1 MGGSNLLNAIIG
13 EYRIVGSI
21 GEGGMGEVYRAVH
34 NKIGR
39 VAAVKVLSQTSRSP
53 EFVERFLNEARI
65 QASLQHPNIA
75 TLYDFL
81 EFDGQPCIIM
91 EFVEGQ
97 TLTEFVSA
105 RGALHLS
112 QALPIFRAVV
122 EALAYV
128 HDRGIIHR
136 DIKSNNIKITP
147 SGQVKLLDF
156 GIAKCGSSPSLT
168 VAGGFV
174 GTLQYVSP
182 ELFTGGIAD
191 SRSDV
196 WALGVLLYEMV
207 TGRLPFDATTI
218 GGLYEQINR
227 AAYTPPSSVIANLP
241 REIEAI
247 IARCLRRNPAERYQT
262 AGQLL
267 QDVCRLQAQPSM
279 PPQPAPPHPSSGS
292 YQTGNPYR
300 QPSMPPSSGSAGR
313 PSAPAANMTA
323 APASSGSKTKLVAAL
338 AVAAILLVVAVGG
351 LFVMM
356 SGPQSGPSSPSN
368 TAPQRP
374 GLQTQPANRASPSI
388 AQSQTF
394 TLEVAEGQAEVFKN
408 GERVGTTPYQFQ
420 ARPGEQ
426 VDVVLRRDGFHD
438 KTVQMSVSE
447 NKRVYTFAMEKKQA
461 AQ

>member
-1 MGGSNLLNAIIG
+1 MGGTNLLNAIIG
-13 EYRIVGSI
+13 EYRIVGTI

-39 VAAVKVLSQTSRSP
+39 VVAVKVLSQATRSP
-53 EFVERFLNEARI
+53 EFVERFLNEACI

-81 EFDGQPCIIM
+81 EYNNQPCIIM

-97 TLTEFVSA
+97 TLTDYIKM
-105 RGALHLS
+105 RGALHL
-112 QALPIFRAVV
+112 AEAFPIFRSIV

-156 GIAKCGSSPSLT
+156 GIAKSGSSPSLT

-182 ELFTGGIAD
+182 EQFTGGIAD
-191 SRSDV
+191 ARSDV

-207 TGRLPFDATTI
+207 TARLPFDATTI
-218 GGLYEQINR
+218 GRLYEQINA
-227 AAYTPPSSVIANLP
+227 AAYTPPSIVVANLP

-267 QDVCRLQAQPSM
+267 QDVCRAMQPPLPAQPVSASYP
-279 PPQPAPPHPSSGS
+279 PPQHHTAP
-292 YQTGNPYR
+292 
-300 QPSMPPSSGSAGR
+300 QPVSSGSAHR
-313 PSAPAANMTA
+313 AMHSASGAQI
-323 APASSGSKTKLVAAL
+323 APQAPPSGSKMKLLAAL
-338 AVAAILLVVAVGG
+338 AAAAVLLIVVVGG
-351 LFVMM
+351 MFVMM
-356 SGPQSGPSSPSN
+356 SGPAEPPASTNTTAQKPGPQPP
-368 TAPQRP
+368 TPTRAAPP
-374 GLQTQPANRASPSI
+374 GP
-388 AQSQTF
+388 QSQTF
-394 TLEVAEGQAEVFKN
+394 TLEVAEGQADVYKN
-408 GERVGTTPYQFQ
+408 GERVGATPYQFQ

-426 VDVVLRRDGFHD
+426 IDVVLKRDGFHD
-438 KTVQMSVSE
+438 KTVQMSLSE
-447 NKRVYTFAMEKKQA
+447 NKKVYTFAMEKKQSTTDPR
-461 AQ
+461 

>member
-1 MGGSNLLNAIIG
+1 MGGTNLLNAIIG
-13 EYRIVGSI
+13 EYRIVGTI

-39 VAAVKVLSQTSRSP
+39 IVAVKVLSQASRNP

-81 EFDGQPCIIM
+81 EYNNQPCIIM

-97 TLTEFVSA
+97 TLTDYIRM
-105 RGALHLS
+105 RGALRL
-112 QALPIFRAVV
+112 AEAFPIFRAIV

-136 DIKSNNIKITP
+136 DIKSNNVKITP

-156 GIAKCGSSPSLT
+156 GIAKSGSSPSLT

-182 ELFTGGIAD
+182 EQFTGGFAD
-191 SRSDV
+191 ARSDV

-207 TGRLPFDATTI
+207 TGRMPFEATTI
-218 GGLYEQINR
+218 GRLYEQINS
-227 AAYTPPSSVIANLP
+227 AAYTPPSIVVANLP
-241 REIEAI
+241 REVEAI

-267 QDVCRLQAQPSM
+267 QDVCRTIQLT
-279 PPQPAPPHPSSGS
+279 PPQPLASGPYRPPLPPASGS
-292 YQTGNPYR
+292 THRAAPFAASTHAA
-300 QPSMPPSSGSAGR
+300 PSASAG
-313 PSAPAANMTA
+313 T
-323 APASSGSKTKLVAAL
+323 KTKLVAAL
-338 AVAAILLVVAVGG
+338 AVAAIFIIVVVGG

-356 SGPQSGPSSPSN
+356 SGPAE
-368 TAPQRP
+368 TAPATNTSAQKP
-374 GLQTQPANRASPSI
+374 GVTPAPAP
-388 AQSQTF
+388 APPGPLSQTF
-394 TLEVAEGQAEVFKN
+394 TLEVAEGQAEVYKN
-408 GERVGTTPYQFQ
+408 GERVGATPYQFQ
-420 ARPGEQ
+420 ARPGERI
-426 VDVVLRRDGFHD
+426 DVVLRRDGFLD
-438 KTVQMSVSE
+438 KTVQMSLSE
-447 NKRVYTFAMEKKQA
+447 NKRVYTFAMEKKQSTTDPR
-461 AQ
+461 